1 MTDARSSQLPL
12 DLGRNSGQSRD
23 ELVMALAN
31 RAAIDLIDR
40 WPGWPAPVVVLA
52 GPAGSG
58 KSHIAR
64 VWADVSGAVEADASN
79 IDQSLFGR
87 AASGTPLL
95 IDGVGQGVDETG
107 LFHLINAVR
116 QGGGQLLLTSRLFPA
131 AWGVSLQDLQSRLR
145 AATIVEIAEPD
156 DFLLS
161 AVMTK
166 LFSDRQ
172 VKVEPHVIG
181 YIANRIERS
190 LSTAMSVVDR
200 LDAAALARGARI
212 SRALAAEVIGALD
225 EGQSELDI

>member
-23 ELVMALAN
+23 ELVMAPAN

-40 WPGWPAPVVVLA
+40 WPGWPSPVVVLA

-87 AASGTPLL
+87 AASGTPFL

-172 VKVEPHVIG
+172 VKVEPHVIA
-181 YIANRIERS
+181 YVANRIERS

-212 SRALAAEVIGALD
+212 SRALAADVIGALD